1 MNQLKIEVTRA
12 SNGYV
17 RANGGRLP
25 KSPER
30 MTFLADKYSAE
41 CETHK
46 KSGDMEVTL
55 KGKVI
60 GYFVGSA
67 GIGYIWPT
75 AKEFAAFLK
84 KAKAGEF
91 AVSTRKKAAEAAADS
106 DAPNKVS
113 RKKGGRPSK
122 VSDSSSDTK
131 GRKRRIAEDE
141 PEVKAPKGRAKK
153 VEPASDV
160 EPDID
165 LDAHIDEDASDA
177 ANGLAVMK
185 LLLKEMKRVKITSEN
200 VKGLAD
206 VVNEYLKSAVK
217 AGA

>member
-1 MNQLKIEVTRA
+1 MNQLKINITRA

-17 RANGGRLP
+17 RNSEGSLNKRLP
-25 KSPER
+25 RIEGIARR
-30 MTFLADKYSAE
+30 MGAE
-41 CETHK
+41 AEVHK
-46 KSGDMEVTL
+46 KSGDVEFTL
-55 KGKVI
+55 KGKTV
-60 GYFVGSA
+60 GYYFASQEM
-67 GIGYIWPT
+67 GYIWTT
-75 AKEFAAFLK
+75 AKEFASFLK
-84 KAKAGEF
+84 KATAGEF
-91 AVSTRKKAAEAAADS
+91 GVSTRKTAASADS
-106 DAPNKVS
+106 DAPKKVS
-113 RKKGGRPSK
+113 RKAGGRPSK
-122 VSDSSSDTK
+122 GSDSSSDTK
-131 GRKRRIAEDE
+131 GRKRRVAEDE